1 MGVTERTRN
10 RLSPVSLRGPLV
22 LGALLVVVLLTV
34 FVAPCEGRLC
44 DRPDAFASSSP
55 HATAPDQTAL
65 PTPDTAAHC
74 AVHCGQVLLPLLL
87 VIVAP
92 VLATR
97 VPLAA
102 LTLRLHITAP
112 PLLPPPQYA

>member
-1 MGVTERTRN
+1 MGVTERTMN
-10 RLSPVSLRGPLV
+10 RLSPAPLRGPLV

-44 DRPDAFASSSP
+44 DRPETLASSSS
-55 HATAPDQTAL
+55 HITAPDQTSL
-65 PTPDTAAHC
+65 PTPNTAAHC
-74 AVHCGQVLLPLLL
+74 AVHCGLVLLPLLL

-97 VPLAA
+97 VPLAT
-102 LTLRLHITAP
+102 LTPRLHITAP
-112 PLLPPPQYA
+112 PLLPPPQSV